1 MACYPLVALPLREKL
16 AERIKDL
23 PALLVHQFLDITPV
37 MPPERLRWSRLLKRP
52 VMHPAEQDESC
63 VGTIYIEEVLSC
75 QEAQVGGQCV
85 HHGESII
92 FVERSVADLPQRLH
106 GRDFYWGVQLHSELD
121 RPFTEA
127 WAAKYGHNW
136 PRIAHKTIHPAL
148 ARLFHRYL
156 DFEFAWSGHAGD
168 QALGFYD
175 WLVEETI
182 GSFREAVGLLGHLR

>member
-1 MACYPLVALPLREKL
+1 MCYPLVALPLREKL

-52 VMHPAEQDESC
+52 VMHPAEQEESC
-63 VGTIYIEEVLSC
+63 IGTIYIEEVLPY

-85 HHGESII
+85 HHSESII

-106 GRDFYWGVQLHSELD
+106 RRDFYWGVQLHSELG

-127 WAAKYGHNW
+127 WEAKYGYHW

-148 ARLFHRYL
+148 ARLFHRYWTSSSRGAGMPAIKRWVSTTGWWRRRL
-156 DFEFAWSGHAGD
+156 GASARPSGCWA
-168 QALGFYD
+168 
-175 WLVEETI
+175 T
-182 GSFREAVGLLGHLR
+182 